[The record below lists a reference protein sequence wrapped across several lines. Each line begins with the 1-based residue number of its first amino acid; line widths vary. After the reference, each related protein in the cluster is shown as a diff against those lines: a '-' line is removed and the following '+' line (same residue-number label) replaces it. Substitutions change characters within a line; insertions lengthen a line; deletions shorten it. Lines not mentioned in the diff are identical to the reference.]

1 MVWTIK
7 PGLATKMAG
16 GGGVGVPRGLP
27 QNRPVGGDIKFEV
40 DLNDEQRTKLKR
52 FFMLSDDQIDVALYY
67 TRRGKKIPDPAAYT
81 IAKRCDSMILYL
93 LIALLI
99 FVAYAEYSINVLDEA
114 ERFLPSEVGVVRQAL
129 AKASQ
134 LVGYF
139 WG

>member
-1 MVWTIK
+1 
-7 PGLATKMAG
+7 
-16 GGGVGVPRGLP
+16 
-27 QNRPVGGDIKFEV
+27 
-40 DLNDEQRTKLKR
+40 
-52 FFMLSDDQIDVALYY
+52 
-67 TRRGKKIPDPAAYT
+67 
-81 IAKRCDSMILYL
+81 MILYL